1 MDIKINF
8 KGGKVVEA
16 EFKDIRILTDQS
28 VKNGGEGS
36 APEPFAYYLAS
47 IGTCAGVYILG
58 FCQSRQIPTEGISLT
73 QHNTFIKPPPGK
85 PGLVKISFDI
95 TVPPDFP
102 EKYLDALIR
111 VADQC
116 AVKKSILNPPEF
128 EIKVS
133 KESGP

>member
-8 KGGKVVEA
+8 KGGKMVEA
-16 EFKDIRILTDQS
+16 EFEDIRIMTDQS
-28 VKNGGEGS
+28 IKHGGEGT

-58 FCQSRQIPTEGISLT
+58 FCQARQISSEGISLI
-73 QHNTFIKPPPGK
+73 QHNTFIPPPPGK
-85 PGLVKISFDI
+85 PGLVKISLEI
-95 TVPPDFP
+95 IVPPAFP

-133 KESGP
+133 KE

>member
-16 EFKDIRILTDQS
+16 EFGDQKITTDQS
-28 VKNGGEGS
+28 VKNGGQGT

-47 IGTCAGVYILG
+47 IGTCAGVYIHG
-58 FCQSRQIPTEGISLT
+58 FCQARQIPTDGISLI
-73 QHNTFIKPPPGK
+73 QHNTFVDPPPGK
-85 PGLVKISFDI
+85 PGLVKISLEVI
-95 TVPPDFP
+95 VPPDFP
-102 EKYLDALIR
+102 KKYTEALVR

-128 EIKVS
+128 EIRVDQK
-133 KESGP
+133 